1 MSHTFTD
8 TKFMS
13 AAEKEKA
20 LRQWELFLR
29 SGLQREKFTKSL
41 YHHLI
46 QHCEFIA
53 HYDLN
58 GFFDT
63 YFRSGDDIAHFLSQF
78 DDRNG
83 LPQSIEYGGTG
94 WLTWSSTEDYHD
106 INHAMVEVARKY
118 VPALIDNAG
127 TAQQESDVA
136 YARALLKKH
145 SLRVSIRG

>member
-1 MSHTFTD
+1 MID

-13 AAEKEKA
+13 AAEKNKV
-20 LRQWELFLR
+20 LHQWELFLK
-29 SGLQREKFTKSL
+29 SGLNQNKFTKSL

-58 GFFDT
+58 GFFDE
-63 YFRSGDDIAHFLSQF
+63 YFTRGDDIAKFLSQF
-78 DDRNG
+78 DDRKG

-106 INHAMVEVARKY
+106 INMAMVEVARKY
-118 VPALIDNAG
+118 IPGILKSAKACQRNDDIMQAKMLLI
-127 TAQQESDVA
+127 
-136 YARALLKKH
+136 KH
-145 SLRVSIRG
+145 GIEI